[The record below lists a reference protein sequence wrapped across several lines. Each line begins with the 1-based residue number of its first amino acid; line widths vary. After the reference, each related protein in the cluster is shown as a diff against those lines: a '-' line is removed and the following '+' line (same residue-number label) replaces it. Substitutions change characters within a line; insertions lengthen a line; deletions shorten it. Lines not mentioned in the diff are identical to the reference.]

1 MAKSRPIIRIDLA
14 STVPVYRQIVDS
26 LRMHLVEGDLVPGD
40 VLPSVRRMAMELG
53 ITFSTVAQAYRQLAE
68 EGWLN
73 LKHGRNAIVIDRG
86 VPASAS
92 RSKIAGFRL
101 RIHKM
106 TAQMR
111 AEGWSPTDIAAELR
125 TIAERLET

>member
-1 MAKSRPIIRIDLA
+1 MTKSRPIIRIDLA

-53 ITFSTVAQAYRQLAE
+53 ITFNTVAQAYRQLAE

-73 LKHGRNAIVIDRG
+73 LKHAAFP
-86 VPASAS
+86 PAQVAARS
-92 RSKIAGFRL
+92 RDSVCVSTK
-101 RIHKM
+101 
-106 TAQMR
+106 
-111 AEGWSPTDIAAELR
+111 
-125 TIAERLET
+125 